1 MKNLLLCTLGKSPMI
16 AIEAFLMAKN
26 KIDEVHLFSN
36 IQDTYKDIIPYF
48 NELGIPITIT
58 LLDNFTDIQSEND
71 HLPMKKLFLDG
82 I

>member
-36 IQDTYKDIIPYF
+36 IQDTYKDIIPYLSF
-48 NELGIPITIT
+48 GVIC
-58 LLDNFTDIQSEND
+58 F
-71 HLPMKKLFLDG
+71 G
-82 I
+82 Y